1 MSVRLLIADDH
12 TLVREGMRSLLG
24 RTIEG
29 VEIFEAHDGHEAI
42 RVAMRER
49 PHVILMDIQMPGLN
63 GLDATRQIVRQAPE
77 SKVIVL
83 SIHQD
88 EAHMLQAMRAG
99 ASAYLAKDVG
109 VDELTAAVVA
119 ISRGDA
125 VHGHTPSRVSRVLE
139 QSATEI
145 SPVMLLSGRQREI
158 LQLIAE
164 GHSTKEIAFRL
175 GLSAKTV
182 ETHRRLLMSK
192 LEIYDVAGLARFAVR
207 SGLVSPER

>member
-1 MSVRLLIADDH
+1 MSLRLLIADDH
-12 TLVREGMRSLLG
+12 TLVREGMRSLLS
-24 RTIEG
+24 RTLADA
-29 VEIFEAHDGHEAI
+29 EIFEAQDGHEAI
-42 RVAMRER
+42 AVARRER

-63 GLDATRQIVRQAPE
+63 GLDATRQIARQVPD
-77 SKVIVL
+77 SRIIVL

-109 VDELTAAVVA
+109 VGELTAAIVA
-119 ISRGDA
+119 TSRGET
-125 VHGHTPSRVSRVLE
+125 VHDHTSSLVSRVLDR
-139 QSATEI
+139 SATET

-182 ETHRRLLMSK
+182 ETHRRLLMNK

-207 SGLVSPER
+207 SGLVSWA